1 MFLHVIIFLASKRNS
16 CKLQI
21 YIKTVVVNSPSII
34 IFVEISIPQS
44 NSFFYINL
52 QEEIMLFGFY
62 YVFHDKMPEF
72 NQLIVKGSLKISH
85 VK

>member
-34 IFVEISIPQS
+34 IFVEIQYRNQIV
-44 NSFFYINL
+44 FFYQFTGGNNVVWFL
-52 QEEIMLFGFY
+52 LRF
-62 YVFHDKMPEF
+62 PR
-72 NQLIVKGSLKISH
+72 
-85 VK
+85 

>member
-34 IFVEISIPQS
+34 IVVEISIPQS
-44 NSFFYINL
+44 NSFFYQFTGGNNVVWFL
-52 QEEIMLFGFY
+52 LRF
-62 YVFHDKMPEF
+62 PR
-72 NQLIVKGSLKISH
+72 
-85 VK
+85 

>member
-34 IFVEISIPQS
+34 IFVEIRYRNQIV
-44 NSFFYINL
+44 FFINL